1 MMATYHRKFVKLVF
15 CEYVRV
21 FFCVCVSSVQFREI
35 ELSSHIDISS
45 LFLLQDSS
53 FSENLIFSDEPH
65 GVF

>member
-21 FFCVCVSSVQFREI
+21 FFLCVSSVQFREI

-45 LFLLQDSS
+45 LFLLQHSS